1 MPAYRYQAVDTA
13 GKRESGLI
21 QAETKR
27 LARESLRERGFIV
40 LDLDAVEGD
49 LPAAGKAGKTRGRL
63 SHARLGLLLG
73 QLGSILRA
81 GVPIERALDACGQ
94 SVTGEREKEV
104 LAALR
109 SDVLAGFPLSEAMRR
124 QRRIF
129 DAFCVAVVRAGERSG
144 LIDQVIE
151 RLADHL
157 ERRHAISQKI
167 QLALIYPALLVAVS
181 LLIII
186 GLMQFVIPQ
195 VAGVFAHNKQSLPA
209 LTRALLNIADVMRAG
224 WPWMLLMLVVA
235 GVWLKMFWSRMAGLR
250 ARWQRLLTR
259 VPILGSIMHDSDVSR
274 VVSTLGL
281 LTGSG
286 VPLVAALSASTEVAG
301 LHAIRKGFEAVGE
314 AVEQG
319 TSLGR
324 AMTEARCFPPI
335 VPLLAGSGEE
345 SGRLP
350 EMLDEAARRLADS
363 VETRIDALVRLFEP
377 AVVLFMGGAV
387 LLIVLAV
394 LLPIFEMNQLVK

>member
-1 MPAYRYQAVDTA
+1 MPAYRYQAVDNS
-13 GKRESGLI
+13 GKRETGLL
-21 QAETKR
+21 QAETRR
-27 LARESLRERGFIV
+27 LARETLRERGIIV
-40 LDLDAVEGD
+40 LELEAVESDAPGG
-49 LPAAGKAGKTRGRL
+49 GKPLKARGRL
-63 SHARLGLLLG
+63 SAARLGLLLG
-73 QLGSILRA
+73 QLGSIMRA
-81 GVPIERALDACGQ
+81 GVPIERALEACGQ

-129 DAFCVAVVRAGERSG
+129 DPFCVAVVRAGERSG

-167 QLALIYPALLVAVS
+167 KLALIYPALLVGVS
-181 LLIII
+181 LIIII

-195 VAGVFAHNKQSLPA
+195 VAAVFAHNKQGLPA
-209 LTRALLNIADVMRAG
+209 LTRALLNTADFLRAS
-224 WPWMLLMLVVA
+224 WLWLFVVLLA
-235 GVWLKMFWSRMAGLR
+235 AAVWLKLFWARMSGLR
-250 ARWQRLLTR
+250 SRWQAFLGR
-259 VPILGSIMHDSDVSR
+259 VPVLGAILHDSDVAR

-286 VPLVAALSASTEVAG
+286 VPLVSALSASTDVAG
-301 LHAIRKGFEAVGE
+301 LEAIRKGFREVGE

-319 TSLGR
+319 ASLGR
-324 AMTEARCFPPI
+324 AMTDAQCFPPL

-350 EMLDEAARRLADS
+350 EMLDEAARRLSSS
-363 VETRIDALVRLFEP
+363 VEVRIDAMVRLFEP